1 MGDNNSLM
9 AVKKS
14 QVGQQNGHA
23 GILPVSA
30 LIYVAIVRSAVHF
43 FHTRSQA
50 VTRESG
56 ASDLLQDAGVG
67 K

>member
-1 MGDNNSLM
+1 M
-9 AVKKS
+9 
-14 QVGQQNGHA
+14 GQQNGHA

-30 LIYVAIVRSAVHF
+30 LIYVAIVRSAAHF